1 MNDPEPRV
9 RKAARFVRLG
19 ASGAGNAPEGV
30 DGRMPT
36 IVQKFGGTSVSTP
49 ERIMRCAHRVLEAR
63 RAGNRVAVVVSAMG
77 HTTDEL
83 IDLAAKVTPNPS
95 PREMD
100 MLMATGEQVSVA
112 LMSMAL
118 HSLGCDAVSLTG
130 GQAGIDTDAAYRK
143 ARIAR
148 IDHERLERI
157 LGASGVPVVC
167 GFQGVAPNGDITT
180 LGRGGSDTT
189 AVALAAALDV
199 AADGGT
205 CEIYTDVDGVYTADP
220 RLVPSAAKLRHISY
234 EEMLEL
240 ASVGAAVMHP
250 RAVLFGEKFG
260 VPIHVR
266 HSQKPDLGTLIVP
279 EEQIM
284 EDIVVVGCA
293 LKPDLGRVSLK
304 GLPRGAGIQAQIFEP
319 IAAANISVDDI
330 VQTEF
335 GDATTIAFTVEHGD
349 IADVKSVCQELLGR
363 LGRGEIDVEVGLAKI
378 SAVGTGMK
386 SHAGVAS
393 RMFRALAEAGVPIH
407 NITTS
412 EIKIS
417 AIVDRQHGERGL
429 QAVHDAFGL
438 AAGEAVTAAMQSS
451 GRGRR

>member
-1 MNDPEPRV
+1 
-9 RKAARFVRLG
+9 
-19 ASGAGNAPEGV
+19 
-30 DGRMPT
+30 MPT
-36 IVQKFGGTSVSTP
+36 IVQKFGGTSVADP
-49 ERIMRCAHRVLEAR
+49 ERIMRCAKRIAAAR
-63 RAGNRVAVVVSAMG
+63 AAGHRVAVVVSAMG

-83 IDLAAKVTPNPS
+83 ITLAEKITSAPS

-112 LMSMAL
+112 LMAMAL
-118 HSLGCDAVSLTG
+118 HTLGVDAVSLTG
-130 GQAGIDTDAAYRK
+130 GQAGIDTDGAHRK
-143 ARIAR
+143 ARIKH
-148 IDHERLERI
+148 IDCARLESI
-157 LGASGVPVVC
+157 MAAGGVPVVC
-167 GFQGVAPNGDITT
+167 GFQGVDRADGDITT

-189 AVALAAALDV
+189 AVALAAALRV
-199 AADGGT
+199 QADGGT

-220 RLVPSAAKLRHISY
+220 RVVPNAAKLRHISY

-240 ASVGAAVMHP
+240 AALGAAVMHP

-266 HSQKPDLGTLIVP
+266 HSQKPDEGTLIVP
-279 EEQIM
+279 EEDIM

-304 GLPRGAGIQAQIFEP
+304 GLPKTDGIQAQIFEP
-319 IAAANISVDDI
+319 ISTANISVDDI

-335 GDATTIAFTVEHGD
+335 GETTTIAFTVEHGD
-349 IADVKSVCQELLGR
+349 IADVKSLCQRLVER
-363 LGRGEIDVEVGLAKI
+363 LGRGDLDIEVGLAKV

-386 SHAGVAS
+386 SHSGVAS
-393 RMFRALAEAGVPIH
+393 RMFRALADAGIPIH

-412 EIKIS
+412 EIKVS
-417 AIVDRQHGERGL
+417 CIVDRQHGEKAL

-438 AAGEAVTAAMQSS
+438 AAGDGVTASSQST

>member
-1 MNDPEPRV
+1 
-9 RKAARFVRLG
+9 
-19 ASGAGNAPEGV
+19 
-30 DGRMPT
+30 MPT
-36 IVQKFGGTSVSTP
+36 IVQKFGGTSVADP
-49 ERIMRCAHRVLEAR
+49 ERILRCAHRIAESR
-63 RAGNRVAVVVSAMG
+63 RAGNRVVVVVSAMG

-83 IDLAAKVTPNPS
+83 IALASKLTPTPS

-100 MLMATGEQVSVA
+100 MLMSTGEQVSVA
-112 LMSMAL
+112 LMAMAL
-118 HSLGCDAVSLTG
+118 HSLGCDATSMTG
-130 GQAGIDTDAAYRK
+130 WQAGIDTDAAHRK
-143 ARIAR
+143 ARISK
-148 IDHERLERI
+148 IDRARLERV
-157 LGASGVPVVC
+157 LATGAIPVVC
-167 GFQGVAPNGDITT
+167 GFQGIGPGGEITT

-199 AADGGT
+199 AADGGL
-205 CEIYTDVDGVYTADP
+205 CEIFTDVDGVYTADP
-220 RLVPSAAKLRHISY
+220 RIVPTATKLRHISY

-240 ASVGAAVMHP
+240 AALGAAVMHP

-266 HSQKPDLGTLIVP
+266 HSQRPDEGTLIVP

-304 GLPRGAGIQAQIFEP
+304 GLPRTVGIQAQIFEP
-319 IAAANISVDDI
+319 IAAANIAVDDI

-335 GDATTIAFTVEHGD
+335 GETTTIAFTVEHGD
-349 IADVKSVCQELLGR
+349 IGDLKTQCQALITR
-363 LGRGEIDVEVGLAKI
+363 LGRGELDIEIGLAKV

-386 SHAGVAS
+386 SHSGVAS
-393 RMFRALAEAGVPIH
+393 RMFRALADAGIPIH

-417 AIVDRQHGERGL
+417 CILDRQHGEHAL
-429 QAVHDAFGL
+429 QVVHDAFGL
-438 AAGEAVTAAMQSS
+438 AAGPGVTPQMQSS
-451 GRGRR
+451 GRARR

>member
-1 MNDPEPRV
+1 
-9 RKAARFVRLG
+9 
-19 ASGAGNAPEGV
+19 
-30 DGRMPT
+30 MPT
-36 IVQKFGGTSVSTP
+36 IVQKYGGTSVADP
-49 ERIMRCAHRVLEAR
+49 ERIMRCARRAAQARRDGHRV
-63 RAGNRVAVVVSAMG
+63 VVVVSAMG

-83 IDLAAKVTPNPS
+83 IELAGKLTQTPS

-112 LMSMAL
+112 MMAMAL
-118 HSLGCDAVSLTG
+118 HSLGCDATSLTG
-130 GQAGIDTDAAYRK
+130 AQAGIFTDGAHRK

-148 IDHERLERI
+148 IERERLDRI
-157 LGASGVPVVC
+157 LDAGGIPVVC
-167 GFQGVAPNGDITT
+167 GFQGESPAGDITT

-199 AADGGT
+199 SADGGC

-220 RLVPSAAKLRHISY
+220 RVVPTAAKLRHISY

-240 ASVGAAVMHP
+240 ATLGAAVMHP
-250 RAVLFGEKFG
+250 RAVLFGEKFN

-266 HSQKPDLGTLIVP
+266 HSQKPDEGTLIVP
-279 EEQIM
+279 EESIM

-304 GLPRGAGIQAQIFEP
+304 GLPRTDGIQAQIFEP

-335 GDATTIAFTVEHGD
+335 GGTTTIAFTVEHGD
-349 IADVKSVCQELLGR
+349 ISDLKTQCQALIGR
-363 LGRGEIDVEVGLAKI
+363 LGQGELDIEVGLAKV

-386 SHAGVAS
+386 SHSGVAS
-393 RMFRALAEAGVPIH
+393 RMFRALADAGVPIH

-417 AIVDRQHGERGL
+417 CIVDRQHGEKAL
-429 QAVHDAFGL
+429 QVVHDAFGL
-438 AAGEAVTAAMQSS
+438 SSGADVNAQMQSS
-451 GRGRR
+451 GRARR